1 MLTAGL
7 NVCAGIDAGSSFS
20 KLAYCDNLGTRI
32 IAETEGFDAVALR
45 EEAEIFFDEPVFSC
59 VIAVSDSLNS
69 RQRDTLKRQAVNAG
83 FRDAGIMGA
92 YEAVSLWLGDETRT
106 LVYDFGAS
114 KSSMFVTEGG
124 KVLESVI
131 VDDVCGDSF
140 DRIFAE
146 YLCERR
152 LLKKVNT
159 ELLKEARRL
168 KHVLSEST
176 SRSWHNVNV
185 YREDFERL
193 IYFPVKRVSHTVNRL
208 MRVWKPERFILTGG
222 CAEIPLVREIFA
234 DVSADMEVAEGI
246 IAKGAAMRALELTK
260 QTQHEA
266 RKNVTDT
273 ASRMRE
279 IRTEILRI
287 EDKLTRQQKDRLYVL
302 FKQAEGIN
310 DSGAVTLME
319 NLISEIRNA

>member
-7 NVCAGIDAGSSFS
+7 NVCAGIDAGSSCS
-20 KLAYCDNLGTRI
+20 KIAYSDNLGTRI

-83 FRDAGIMGA
+83 FRDVKIIGA
-92 YEAVSLWLGDETRT
+92 FEAVSFWLGDEART

-114 KSSMFVTEGG
+114 RSSIFVIEGG
-124 KVLESVI
+124 EVLESV
-131 VDDVCGDSF
+131 VLDDVCGDSF

-152 LLKKVNT
+152 LLKKENN
-159 ELLKEARRL
+159 ELIREARRL

-176 SRSWHNVNV
+176 SRSWHNVNI

-193 IYFPVKRVSHTVNRL
+193 IYFPVKRALHTVNRL
-208 MRVWKPERFILTGG
+208 RRVRKPERFVLTGG
-222 CAEIPLVREIFA
+222 CAKIPLVREFLCDIFA
-234 DVSADMEVAEGI
+234 DADGI

-260 QTQHEA
+260 QTQQQA
-266 RKNVTDT
+266 RKNLSDT

-319 NLISEIRNA
+319 NLISEIRNI